1 LRSCQDRL
9 ARRPL
14 DDTTA
19 PSLPRRSA
27 APRRSPVGTRCPR
40 PGWPARVAVACAF
53 VALAPLALGSVVLTR
68 FDHWPAAL
76 VAGALALLL
85 AGRGRLSL
93 GVLGF
98 AIAAKV
104 YPLVLLPLFAAWVWR
119 RRGRREA
126 LIALGVAGGVV
137 AVFVVPSSR

>member
-1 LRSCQDRL
+1 M
-9 ARRPL
+9 
-14 DDTTA
+14 
-19 PSLPRRSA
+19 
-27 APRRSPVGTRCPR
+27 
-40 PGWPARVAVACAF
+40 
-53 VALAPLALGSVVLTR
+53 LTR